1 MGDTFPVQRPYDEQD
16 FSVQLSTMAE
26 QEFPCT
32 LTLHIPFPTH
42 RLAQSALRTLQI
54 DEELSPLVKRSFS
67 LVAATPDSSIAIEHD
82 PYRASLVTN
91 AAPAEAIQNPSAT
104 IEDAG
109 EKSSIIN
116 GSKSKEADDSARVL
130 KVDYKASTNR
140 MLRVAVNGF
149 FESLGVVIQVM
160 EELDVDV
167 LQANGLEGLE
177 GVQGVEQGMV
187 GSTA

>member
-1 MGDTFPVQRPYDEQD
+1 
-16 FSVQLSTMAE
+16 MAE

-104 IEDAG
+104 IDDAG

-167 LQANGLEGLE
+167 LQAKGLEGLE

>member
-1 MGDTFPVQRPYDEQD
+1 MV
-16 FSVQLSTMAE
+16 E

-32 LTLHIPFPTH
+32 LYALHYTSPKGYRNHIPS
-42 RLAQSALRTLQI
+42 QSALRTLQI

-67 LVAATPDSSIAIEHD
+67 LVAATPDSSTAVQHD

-91 AAPAEAIQNPSAT
+91 AAPAQAIQDPSAT
-104 IEDAG
+104 NDLNSD
-109 EKSSIIN
+109 KSNITD
-116 GSKSKEADDSARVL
+116 GGKGQEADDSVRVL

-167 LQANGLEGLE
+167 LQAKGLEGLE

>member
-1 MGDTFPVQRPYDEQD
+1 MD
-16 FSVQLSTMAE
+16 E

-32 LTLHIPFPTH
+32 LYALHYTGPKGYRNHIPS
-42 RLAQSALRTLQI
+42 QSALRTLQI

-67 LVAATPDSSIAIEHD
+67 LVAATPNSSTAVQRD
-82 PYRASLVTN
+82 PHRASLVTN
-91 AAPAEAIQNPSAT
+91 AAPSEAIQDPAAT
-104 IEDAG
+104 KDHTG
-109 EKSSIIN
+109 EKSSYIGG
-116 GSKSKEADDSARVL
+116 GSKGQEPDDTARVL

-167 LQANGLEGLE
+167 LQAKGLEGLE

>member
-1 MGDTFPVQRPYDEQD
+1 
-16 FSVQLSTMAE
+16 MAQ

-32 LTLHIPFPTH
+32 LYALHH
-42 RLAQSALRTLQI
+42 VSRRGYRNDVWSQSALRTLQI

-67 LVAATPDSSIAIEHD
+67 LVAATPDSSTAVQHD

-91 AAPAEAIQNPSAT
+91 AAPAEAIQDPSAAN
-104 IEDAG
+104 DHAG
-109 EKSSIIN
+109 EKFGANSN
-116 GSKSKEADDSARVL
+116 GAKGNEADDTARVL

-167 LQANGLEGLE
+167 LQAKGLEGLE
-177 GVQGVEQGMV
+177 GVQGVEQGMI

>member
-1 MGDTFPVQRPYDEQD
+1 
-16 FSVQLSTMAE
+16 MAE
-26 QEFPCT
+26 QEFPCALYAFHQT
-32 LTLHIPFPTH
+32 SPKGYRNRIPS
-42 RLAQSALRTLQI
+42 QSALRTLQI
-54 DEELSPLVKRSFS
+54 DEELSPLVRRSFS
-67 LVAATPDSSIAIEHD
+67 LVAATPDNLTAVQHD

-91 AAPAEAIQNPSAT
+91 AAPAEAIQDLSAT
-104 IEDAG
+104 NDHTG
-109 EKSSIIN
+109 EKSSGN
-116 GSKSKEADDSARVL
+116 GDGSKGQEADVTARVL

-167 LQANGLEGLE
+167 LQAKGLEGLE

>member
-1 MGDTFPVQRPYDEQD
+1 
-16 FSVQLSTMAE
+16 MAE

-32 LTLHIPFPTH
+32 LYALHHISPKGY
-42 RLAQSALRTLQI
+42 RNRIWSQSALRTLQI

-67 LVAATPDSSIAIEHD
+67 LVAATPDSSTAVQHD

-91 AAPAEAIQNPSAT
+91 AAPAEPIQDPSAT
-104 IEDAG
+104 KDDAG
-109 EKSSIIN
+109 EKSNITD
-116 GSKSKEADDSARVL
+116 GGKGKDADDTARVL
-130 KVDYKASTNR
+130 KVNYKASTNR

-167 LQANGLEGLE
+167 LQAKGLEGLE
-177 GVQGVEQGMV
+177 GVQGVEQGMI

>member
-1 MGDTFPVQRPYDEQD
+1 
-16 FSVQLSTMAE
+16 MAE

-32 LTLHIPFPTH
+32 LYAFHYTGPKGCRNRIPS
-42 RLAQSALRTLQI
+42 QSALRTLQV

-67 LVAATPDSSIAIEHD
+67 LVAATPESSTAVQHD
-82 PYRASLVTN
+82 PYRAGLVTN
-91 AAPAEAIQNPSAT
+91 AAPAEANQDPSVT
-104 IEDAG
+104 NDLTG
-109 EKSSIIN
+109 EKSSTID
-116 GSKSKEADDSARVL
+116 GGKGQEADDSARVL

-167 LQANGLEGLE
+167 LQAKGLEGLE